1 METDDV
7 LPMLLATTMSDDNVN
22 PETFPLRFRD
32 STRDELVPPQEV
44 GISADFS
51 KRSNVP
57 VVSDDGSPA
66 GSSMTNQAR
75 HSASSSLM
83 KRLESSG
90 DAPNG
95 YITDGLSD
103 PGSEW
108 ASPKAPKRRC
118 QSRKGGQ
125 EQSSASLNRP
135 VHRTN
140 TESPMTKAQFS
151 GNDTHFPSASVN
163 PPDDL
168 GGRGGPPQFHP
179 QKNHSNQYLNNSTN
193 IPIANLTQGTTTS
206 VPVPHESRESLDHE
220 QKIGG
225 HSAVAGGTESTGI
238 ILQPETHPIT
248 EDQLANEVR
257 GIYAGLVMVEKKCID
272 IIKQQHVQESE
283 LSHQQWQALIALHRT
298 LLQEH
303 HDFFMASQHPSATL
317 VLRRSSEKY
326 NVPARMWRYGI
337 QTFLDLLHRRLPG
350 SLEHMLTFIY
360 LAYSM
365 LTLLLETV
373 PAFEE
378 TWIECLGDLSRYG
391 VVIEERGLL
400 DHEIWVGIARYWYN
414 KAVDKN
420 PDVGR
425 IQHHLGV
432 LARPDIIQQLFYYMK
447 SLVTV
452 RPFPRARVSI
462 LRFFSPLLQGPRVI
476 NYPHVTTAFVSAHGY
491 LFTQATAVHFVRSA
505 DEFLSSLD
513 KYIPR
518 VGVTFR
524 IQGVYLVSSN
534 IVAMLEYNGTNALLC
549 AEFHQVAAEQLGP
562 SGDLCAAEELAPTT
576 NAPEALTNFLALRP
590 QKSPSQLF
598 YGSCLAFETFSIL
611 LEHVNNMN
619 LFPAIHISL
628 AFLWCLSFTVTG
640 MKSLEAAV
648 PWSRIVVFLNTII
661 QQSFLDRMVQGWL
674 DSLNELDFN
683 LIEGAE
689 FPISDETG
697 WVPEDFL
704 IRGQVWS
711 QGYYPPSFFE
721 NCPSDEDGR
730 NVERESLSISRM
742 YRCLW
747 LGVRLAKF
755 NRWIVYDSDAR
766 NFSLTLFA
774 LELEKTLRAETIS
787 ELEKTAESKTDS
799 ALYLI
804 RHRFHLPGVQDSVP
818 SIG

>member
-1 METDDV
+1 V
-7 LPMLLATTMSDDNVN
+7 A
-22 PETFPLRFRD
+22 
-32 STRDELVPPQEV
+32 
-44 GISADFS
+44 
-51 KRSNVP
+51 
-57 VVSDDGSPA
+57 
-66 GSSMTNQAR
+66 
-75 HSASSSLM
+75 
-83 KRLESSG
+83 
-90 DAPNG
+90 NG
-95 YITDGLSD
+95 YIADGLSD
-103 PGSEW
+103 LDSEW

-118 QSRKGGQ
+118 QSRKDGR
-125 EQSSASLNRP
+125 EQSSASPNRLI
-135 VHRTN
+135 HRTN
-140 TESPMTKAQFS
+140 TENPLAKAQYS
-151 GNDTHFPSASVN
+151 GSDTHIPSASAN
-163 PPDDL
+163 PPGDL
-168 GGRGGPPQFHP
+168 GGSRGPPQFHH
-179 QKNHSNQYLNNSTN
+179 QKHNSSQVLDDSTN
-193 IPIANLTQGTTTS
+193 TPIANFTQDTMAS
-206 VPVPHESRESLDHE
+206 VPVSHELRENLDHE
-220 QKIGG
+220 QRIGG

-337 QTFLDLLHRRLPG
+337 QTFLDLLHRRLPD

-400 DHEIWVGIARYWYN
+400 DYEIWVGIARYWYN

-432 LARPDIIQQLFYYMK
+432 LARPDIIQQLFYYTK

-462 LRFFSPLLQGPRVI
+462 LRFFSPLLQGSRVI

-491 LFTQATAVHFVRSA
+491 LFTQATPAYFVKSA

-524 IQGVYLVSSN
+524 IQGGYLASSN
-534 IVAMLEYNGTNALLC
+534 IVAMLEYNNTDAILC
-549 AEFHQVAAEQLGP
+549 AKFHQVAAEQLRP
-562 SGDLCAAEELAPTT
+562 SESLPATEEKDPIAD
-576 NAPEALTNFLALRP
+576 AREALTSFLALGT

-598 YGSCLAFETFSIL
+598 YGSCLALETFSVL

-628 AFLWCLSFTVTG
+628 AFLWCLSFTATG
-640 MKSLEAAV
+640 MKSLEAVV
-648 PWSRIVVFLNTII
+648 PWSRIVAFLNTII

-674 DSLNELDFN
+674 DNLDELDFN
-683 LIEGAE
+683 LIEGPE
-689 FPISDETG
+689 FPVSDETG
-697 WVPEDFL
+697 WIPEDFL

-711 QGYYPPSFFE
+711 QVYYPPSFFE

-730 NVERESLSISRM
+730 NIERESLSISRM

-747 LGVRLAKF
+747 LGVRLAK
-755 NRWIVYDSDAR
+755 VC
-766 NFSLTLFA
+766 
-774 LELEKTLRAETIS
+774 
-787 ELEKTAESKTDS
+787 
-799 ALYLI
+799 
-804 RHRFHLPGVQDSVP
+804 V
-818 SIG
+818 